1 MRTDD
6 PEARIPLWGEPDL
19 LSGKTSRIEELLM
32 RSNLFSGALVLFLF
46 ISFLHRHMTN
56 LLPRIRLCPKEEI
69 RYVCSAFPRDSGGYL
84 SL

>member
-6 PEARIPLWGEPDL
+6 PEARIPLWGEPDMF
-19 LSGKTSRIEELLM
+19 SGKTSMIEELLM

-46 ISFLHRHMTN
+46 ISFLHRHTTH

-69 RYVCSAFPRDSGGYL
+69 QYARSAFPQDFGGYL